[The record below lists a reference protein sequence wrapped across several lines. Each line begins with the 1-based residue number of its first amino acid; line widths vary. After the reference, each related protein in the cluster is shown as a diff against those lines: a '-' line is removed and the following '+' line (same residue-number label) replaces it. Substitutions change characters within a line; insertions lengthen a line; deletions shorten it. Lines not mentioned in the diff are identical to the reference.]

1 MVRIRRAVAGDI
13 EALAY
18 LRTEFL
24 REMGELS
31 DERRPALLEATRDYL
46 TRTLPTGQF
55 VAFVAESEGRI
66 IATSGLIL
74 QERPPSEHNLRG
86 LEAYVLN
93 MYTLPAYRRLGIA
106 TALLAEL
113 IAFARSAGA
122 RRLLLYARAAGEA
135 IYQKAG
141 FTPRTGEMQ
150 LRL

>member
-1 MVRIRRAVAGDI
+1 MIQIRRAVAGDI
-13 EALAY
+13 DALAH

-31 DERRPALLEATRDYL
+31 DDRRPALLEATRDYL
-46 TRTLPTGQF
+46 SRTLPAGQF

-74 QERPPSEHNLRG
+74 QQRPPSERNPRG
-86 LEAYVLN
+86 LEGYVLN
-93 MYTLPAYRRLGIA
+93 MYTLPAYRRQGIA

-113 IAFARSAGA
+113 ITFARGAGVG
-122 RRLLLYARAAGEA
+122 RLLLYARTAGQA
-135 IYQKAG
+135 IYQSAG
-141 FTPRTGEMQ
+141 FTPRTGEML